1 MTETPIKIPKWLSAR
16 VYNLNLVPD
25 AVGYDE
31 MRHYSAE
38 DIVWLLNQ
46 ISDEDEIRE
55 YATVDCGDGVT
66 IELPSRIRF
75 KANMPNFEWT
85 SCRLDYYDKV
95 EHRYPPVL
103 FSTLTVPF
111 NRLAIGA
118 IVENNEGIRYMKT
131 YCDGFTLWID
141 SNNIEVENDD
151 AWMLE
156 RINTKPDAWLVWP

>member
-1 MTETPIKIPKWLSAR
+1 MNETPIKIPKWLSAR

-25 AVGYDE
+25 AVSYDE

-95 EHRYPPVL
+95 EHRYL
-103 FSTLTVPF
+103 ESF
-111 NRLAIGA
+111 G
-118 IVENNEGIRYMKT
+118 
-131 YCDGFTLWID
+131 GFYID
-141 SNNIEVENDD
+141 TNDD
-151 AWMLE
+151 DPLGFHPNG
-156 RINTKPDAWLVWP
+156 IQYLYHGGYC